1 MILRRVDDVL
11 AGSPIV
17 AGERVVTPRAR
28 RRGWVVGGRSWVVF
42 RVSVRPQSVAVADHE
57 RRRTTVIPV
66 RAVHPLIVLVAVA
79 LAVLLAGS
87 FPRRRP

>member
-1 MILRRVDDVL
+1 MILRRVDDVV

-17 AGERVVTPRAR
+17 AGARVVTPRAR

-42 RVSVRPQSVAVADHE
+42 RVSVRPQSVAVDDNE
-57 RRRTTVIPV
+57 RRRTTVTAV
-66 RAVHPLIVLVAVA
+66 RAVHPLLVLVMVA
-79 LAVLLAGS
+79 LAGLLAGR